1 VQVRVADLTSI
12 SSTLHSHKTS
22 GHRARHVYAAAARSQ
37 KPDTPLQKRS
47 NVHLAV
53 CNFKLQV
60 SKHLTVF
67 VGQVLAHIRPWPAG
81 GVIKP

>member
-22 GHRARHVYAAAARSQ
+22 GHRARHVYICYNAL
-37 KPDTPLQKRS
+37 PRS

-53 CNFKLQV
+53 CNFSLQV
-60 SKHLTVF
+60 SKHF
-67 VGQVLAHIRPWPAG
+67 SVGLARIRPWPAG